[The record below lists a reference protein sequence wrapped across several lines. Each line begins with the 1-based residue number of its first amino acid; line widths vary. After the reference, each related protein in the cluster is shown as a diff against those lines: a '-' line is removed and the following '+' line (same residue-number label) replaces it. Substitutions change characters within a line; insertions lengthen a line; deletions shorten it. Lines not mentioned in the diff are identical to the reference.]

1 MNSMQRRLTKEL
13 AYLQEFDSITSQD
26 NGETNES
33 PKSIRDKAV
42 VIFKHLK
49 MLYGADIKNVILS
62 PDFATLSLD
71 FSIEGR
77 SFTFNFTFNNY
88 PWRPPTMLINGKPYK
103 RCMAPKVMKYFKLN
117 SRCLCCDSI
126 MNLDKWNATTRLV
139 DILLEFARLEKD
151 YFSRVRDK
159 TNCHSYII
167 TKKIGFY
174 VPICE
179 FL

>member
-13 AYLQEFDSITSQD
+13 SYLQEFDSITTQE
-26 NGETNES
+26 NGETKEL
-33 PKSIRDKAV
+33 PKSSRGKAMA
-42 VIFKHLK
+42 IFKNLK
-49 MLYGADIKNVILS
+49 MSYGANIKNAILA
-62 PDFATLSLD
+62 PDFTTLSLD
-71 FSIEGR
+71 LTIEDR
-77 SFTFNFTFNNY
+77 SFAFNFTFNNY
-88 PWRPPTMLINGKPYK
+88 PWRPPTMLINGKLHK
-103 RCMAPKVMKYFKLN
+103 RCLAPKVMKYFKLN
-117 SRCLCCDSI
+117 SLCLCCDSI
-126 MNLDKWNATTRLV
+126 MNLDKWNATMRLV

-151 YFSRVRDK
+151 YLSRVRDK